1 MILKMIK
8 KYNVGDTIQIYLTL
22 RVVESLL
29 QRTAKWGGRKETF
42 IG

>member
-1 MILKMIK
+1 MIK
-8 KYNVGDTIQIYLTL
+8 EYNVGDAIQMYLTL
-22 RVVESLL
+22 RDVESLL